1 LWILSLTEGGKRFP
15 FKDTPFTET
24 QGQFSPDGK
33 WIAYSS
39 NELGAL
45 EVYVAPLS
53 GSGSRKRVSSAGGSW
68 PRWRRDGNE
77 IVYLAPDNTL
87 TSASVRSE
95 GSDLVVGSVR
105 PLFTVRLRPLV
116 RLDAF
121 PYDIS
126 PDGQRFLVNTFV
138 EETASTAITLIV
150 NWTAALGH

>member
-1 LWILSLTEGGKRFP
+1 LWILSLTEDGKRFP
-15 FKDTPFTET
+15 FKDTPSAET

-39 NELGAL
+39 NESNRF

-53 GSGSRKRVSSAGGSW
+53 GSGGRTRVSPAGGSW

-87 TSASVRSE
+87 TSANVRSE

-126 PDGQRFLVNTFV
+126 PDGQRFLVNSFV
-138 EETASTAITLIV
+138 EETASTAITLMV